1 MAWPNKETPNSDYF
15 IPLIH
20 PINGEKCPVPD
31 KGWRYPSTTFSNM
44 LGTNEPVELLPN
56 MVVKGQIVFTTGR
69 KGNNQPRNKYL
80 LKENL
85 LENTPSIINDGT
97 SNDKLFKELG
107 IDFEYPK
114 H

>member
-1 MAWPNKETPNSDYF
+1 MEKNVQF
-15 IPLIH
+15 LIRGGD
-20 PINGEKCPVPD
+20 IQV
-31 KGWRYPSTTFSNM
+31 RLFSNM

-114 H
+114 TLAVAKIFT